1 MHECGS
7 AAVPAAAD
15 EETARSA
22 EPKPR
27 VTRKR
32 KQPAIV
38 APETA
43 EIAEQPLPNG
53 IVDASPTVPENGRTR
68 RTRRARTST

>member
-7 AAVPAAAD
+7 AAAPAAAD
-15 EETARSA
+15 EEITRSA

-32 KQPAIV
+32 KQPATV
-38 APETA
+38 PPETA

-53 IVDASPTVPENGRTR
+53 IVDAWPTVPVLGRTR